1 MALDETV
8 VDSSDSD
15 TEEGALQTG
24 NSDTMVSKQ
33 RRMESYSTTV

>member
-1 MALDETV
+1 MSLDHTL

-15 TEEGALQTG
+15 TEESALPTG
-24 NSDTMVSKQ
+24 DSDKMVSKQ

>member
-1 MALDETV
+1 MALDHTV

-15 TEEGALQTG
+15 TEESTLQTG
-24 NSDTMVSKQ
+24 NSDKMVPKQ